1 MRKNTRGSTL
11 VAAVAVI
18 MIIMIV
24 LGASLTIASS
34 YYKRSVNEITQRQV
48 YLSAKS
54 SAEIVASCISE
65 NEAKL
70 IPIVGKQIG
79 IEDID
84 IDDEINEFKGYV
96 LRIDDTTIKI
106 VLEARFDEDFS
117 YKIQIV
123 MKQENYSW
131 IINSYCEAK
140 EGNELC

>member
-24 LGASLTIASS
+24 LGVSLTIASS

-54 SAEIVASCISE
+54 SAEIIASCISK
-65 NEAKL
+65 NEEKL
-70 IPIVGKQIG
+70 IPEVGKQIG
-79 IEDID
+79 IENID

-106 VLEARFDEDFS
+106 VLEARFDEDVS

-123 MKQENYSW
+123 MKQENLLW
-131 IINSYCEAK
+131 TTNSYCEAK
-140 EGNELC
+140 EGDELC

>member
-1 MRKNTRGSTL
+1 MRRNTKGSTL

-34 YYKRSVNEITQRQV
+34 YYKRSVNEITRRQV

-54 SAEIVASCISE
+54 SAEIVADCIAD
-65 NEAKL
+65 NEYKL
-70 IPIVGKQIG
+70 IPEVGKQIG
-79 IEDID
+79 IDEID
-84 IDDEINEFKGYV
+84 IDEETNEFSGFV
-96 LRIDDTTIKI
+96 LRVDNTTIKI
-106 VLEARFDEDFS
+106 VIESRFDDDFS

-123 MKQENYSW
+123 MKREDLIW
-131 IINSYCEAK
+131 KINSYCEAK

>member
-54 SAEIVASCISE
+54 SAEIIASCISE

-70 IPIVGKQIG
+70 IPEVGKQIG

-96 LRIDDTTIKI
+96 LGIDDTTIKI

-117 YKIQIV
+117 YKIQVV

>member
-54 SAEIVASCISE
+54 SAEIIASCISE

-70 IPIVGKQIG
+70 IPEVGKQIG

>member
-54 SAEIVASCISE
+54 SAEIVASCITD
-65 NEAKL
+65 NEEKL
-70 IPIVGKQIG
+70 IPEVGKQIK
-79 IEDID
+79 INNIN
-84 IDDEINEFKGYV
+84 IDDEVNDYSGYI
-96 LRIDDTTIKI
+96 LRIDDSTIKI
-106 VLEARFDEDFS
+106 VLEARFDEDVS

-123 MKQENYSW
+123 MKQENLLW
-131 IINSYCEAK
+131 TTNSYCEAK
-140 EGNELC
+140 EGDELC

>member
-54 SAEIVASCISE
+54 SAEIVASCIAE
-65 NEAKL
+65 NEEKL
-70 IPIVGKQIG
+70 IPEVGKQIG

-84 IDDEINEFKGYV
+84 IDDEINEFRGYV

-106 VLEARFDEDFS
+106 VIEARFDEDFS